1 MTRAEALALVEKHV
15 SEINLRKHMW
25 AAGAVMRA
33 LAEKL
38 TENTDVY
45 ELTGILHD
53 LDYNTTSG
61 DPARHALVT
70 AEMLADK
77 GVPPEIIHAI
87 KAHNNKAPI
96 ENKLDLTMYATDPVT
111 GFLTAC
117 ALIRQDK
124 KLSGVDVA
132 FGIKRWKEKRF
143 AAGANREAMARCEEL
158 GLTREEF
165 LGIALKAMQ
174 GISGELGL

>member
-1 MTRAEALALVEKHV
+1 
-15 SEINLRKHMW
+15 
-25 AAGAVMRA
+25 MRA